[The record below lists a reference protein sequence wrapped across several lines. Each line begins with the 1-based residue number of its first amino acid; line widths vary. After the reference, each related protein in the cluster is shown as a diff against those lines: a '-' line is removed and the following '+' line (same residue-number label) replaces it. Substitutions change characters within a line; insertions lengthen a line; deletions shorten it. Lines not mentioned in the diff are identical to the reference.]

1 MRNAVWGLVA
11 VVVALVVM
19 LRALDAV
26 PDGFYD
32 IVQRGWP
39 GLLVLAGLTLLLRR
53 RLPFGSLVA
62 LVISLGLVA
71 GVASVAYTN
80 RADRVVD
87 DQQIEIAQAVD
98 SSVSLLAVNVQI
110 ADTDIEIAPGEDDT
124 ITGSFAGSTR
134 SEIVLAYD
142 ERDDGT
148 AEFTL
153 REDRDDQLPTLN
165 AVGRGTLSLQ
175 LPSNIAI
182 ALAFRGD
189 DGDVTLNLS
198 DVALER
204 LSLEIDR
211 GDALVTLP
219 DYAPRSPNAD
229 EQPGQLIA
237 HNGDVALFVPENV
250 SARLELN
257 RDGNDIRPEFDPAY
271 ILIDD
276 GADGTL
282 EKRTVGE
289 GDIPLFYEVT
299 APRGLISL
307 TVTGQGG

>member
-1 MRNAVWGLVA
+1 MRNIVWGLAAVA
-11 VVVALVVM
+11 VALVVL
-19 LRALDAV
+19 LRALDAI
-26 PDGFYD
+26 PDGIYD
-32 IVQRGWP
+32 IAQRGWP
-39 GLLVLAGLTLLLRR
+39 GLLVLVGLTVLLRR

-62 LVISLGLVA
+62 LVVSLGVVA
-71 GVASVAYTN
+71 GVASLAYSN

-87 DQQIEIAQAVD
+87 DQQIEIDQTID

-110 ADTDIEIAPGEDDT
+110 ADTDIEIAPGEDNT
-124 ITGSFAGSTR
+124 ITGMFAGSTR
-134 SEIVLAYD
+134 SEIVLVYD

-153 REDRDDQLPTLN
+153 REDQDDQLPTLD
-165 AVGRGTLSLQ
+165 AVGRGTLSLK
-175 LPSNIAI
+175 LPPNIAI

-204 LSLEIDR
+204 LSLEVDL

-257 RDGNDIRPEFDPAY
+257 RNGNDIRPEFDPAY

-289 GDIPLFYEVT
+289 DDISLFYEVT

-307 TVTGQGG
+307 TVTGQEG